1 MSQIPTITISP
12 AGAADAYA
20 KVGSGGNI
28 ASSSGGGFDGML
40 RRALGDAVDTG
51 KSAESHAMQAIRG
64 DDNLSQV
71 VTALSRA
78 ELTLQTATTIRD
90 RVVQSYQDVMKMPI

>member
-20 KVGSGGNI
+20 KAGSGGSVTS
-28 ASSSGGGFDGML
+28 AGTGFDNML

-51 KSAESHAMQAIRG
+51 KSAETHAMQAIRG

-90 RVVQSYQDVMKMPI
+90 RVVQAYQDVMKMPI

>member
-1 MSQIPTITISP
+1 MSQIPTVTITP
-12 AGAADAYA
+12 ASAADAYA
-20 KVGSGGNI
+20 KVGSGGSV
-28 ASSSGGGFDGML
+28 AQAGGGFDNML

-51 KSAESHAMQAIRG
+51 KSAETQAMQAIRG
-64 DDNLSQV
+64 DDNLTQV

-90 RVVQSYQDVMKMPI
+90 RVVQAYQDVMKMPI